1 MYNILLTDDEQIV
14 IDSLSF
20 IIEKNFPEQFN
31 IFKANSGAD
40 AVYTCKS
47 NKIDIIFMDIN
58 MPGLTGL
65 EAIAEIKKFN
75 ADTVV
80 IILSAFDRFGYAQ
93 EALALGA
100 YRYLTKPVNRNLVI
114 QTVRNA
120 MSLIDSVEG
129 KITNDIEIKEKL
141 SFVSSIVEN
150 DFIYSSIFSDVNEDY
165 SDLSKYL
172 EYFKMDVSGYFF
184 CVVEVP
190 EAHGE
195 NRYNEYLK
203 IRDVIIA
210 CTECIIGP
218 FMNNRVVVFIPF
230 EPSNDEEMDKIRQQD
245 LVRSIFSRLAMQI
258 SAKTRIGVGNIQT
271 DIKQTVKSYNS
282 ALKALNNIDEEKSGK
297 PDVLGGGISFA
308 MADKKK
314 VNEKDFDSSRYEQ
327 VVLSRVGAGDIT
339 GATSQMQ
346 VLLSAMF
353 ENNMELNSIRNNCFR
368 ILVNARSLANE
379 KKKGYSSNS
388 AFDETFSILI
398 NCISKSEFENYML
411 PQIGECT
418 SILSEYSIS
427 KDNPVIIKAKEF
439 IEKHL
444 DENISLEQ
452 TSEIVKVNPFYLSKL
467 FKEETGSNFI
477 DFVTDKRLERAR
489 NLLRKD
495 ELSIKEVSHCCGYSD
510 QNYFSKL
517 FRKKFGI
524 TPTEFRNGV

>member
-114 QTVRNA
+114 QTLRNA

-129 KITNDIEIKEKL
+129 KIYNDIEMKEKL

-150 DFIYSSIFSDVNEDY
+150 DFIYSCVFGDGKDNGSE
-165 SDLSKYL
+165 LKKYL
-172 EYFKMDVSGYFF
+172 EYFKIKLDGYFF
-184 CVVEVP
+184 CVIEIP
-190 EAHGE
+190 EIHGE
-195 NRYNEYLK
+195 NKYDIYLK
-203 IRDVIIA
+203 LRDLLIT

-230 EPSNDEEMDKIRQQD
+230 DLSNDGDMDHMRCQD
-245 LVRSIFSRLAMQI
+245 LVRGMFSKVAMQI

-271 DIKQTVKSYNS
+271 DIKYAGKSYNS
-282 ALKALNNIDEEKSGK
+282 ALKALNEIGNDGK
-297 PDVLGGGISFA
+297 TEVLGGGISFA
-308 MADKKK
+308 LSGKEKSSEK
-314 VNEKDFDSSRYEQ
+314 VIDSGRYEQ
-327 VVLSRVGAGDIT
+327 IVLSRISAGDVT
-339 GATSQMQ
+339 GTSSQGK
-346 VLLSAMF
+346 LWLESMF
-353 ENNMELNSIRNNCFR
+353 EQGLELNGVRNNCFR
-368 ILVNARSLANE
+368 ILLNARSLAND
-379 KKKGYSSNS
+379 KKKGYDNNA
-388 AFDETFSILI
+388 AFDDTFSILSSCNSI
-398 NCISKSEFENYML
+398 SEFDNYL
-411 PQIGECT
+411 ITQLQECA
-418 SILSEYSIS
+418 SILNEYNIA
-427 KDNPVIIKAKEF
+427 KDNPVIGKAKDY

-444 DENISLEQ
+444 EENISLEQ
-452 TSEIVKVNPFYLSKL
+452 AAEYVKVNPFYLSKL

-477 DFVTDKRLERAR
+477 DFVTDKRLEKAR
-489 NLLRKD
+489 TLLKQND
-495 ELSIKEVSHCCGYSD
+495 LSIKEVSHYCGYSD

-524 TPTEFRNGV
+524 TPTEYRNGI